1 MPTDQSSL
9 TWTTADVLSD
19 LRRAASLPA
28 TSTDW
33 TDAVLLR
40 EVSNVLWN
48 FAGWALS
55 QGGEGRML
63 SDLDRAITSALPGV
77 AGQREFLIPPGAILS
92 TIEDITFTDASG
104 LNESR
109 LYRVDH
115 ADSRSVATATE
126 MGTPSA
132 YTLVGDRIRLFP
144 LPSTGGTL
152 RITYPR
158 RHAELVADTAAN
170 CATLVSATSA
180 SATSTQLTI
189 GVAITALAVGDT
201 LDVIRATYPHS
212 PIVESCEVLALAGAN
227 LQITVDRALTA
238 FTGNVLVGA
247 RVVRAGRSPYV
258 SMPLELR
265 LCVTEKTTAN
275 VLRAVGDLQGSA
287 ASEQAATVELARA
300 MQALSPRAK
309 RDKPKAIN
317 PYSHMRSRMT
327 RGRW

>member
-9 TWTTADVLSD
+9 TWTTTDVLADV
-19 LRRAASLPA
+19 RRAASLPT

-40 EVSNVLWN
+40 EVSNVLWG

-63 SDLDRAITSALPGV
+63 SDLDRAVTSVLPGV
-77 AGQREFLIPPGAILS
+77 SGQREFLIPPGAILG
-92 TIEDITFTDASG
+92 TLEDVTFTDASG
-104 LNESR
+104 QNEAR
-109 LYRVDH
+109 LLRIDH
-115 ADSRSVATATE
+115 ADARSFATPTE
-126 MGTPSA
+126 TGAPGA
-132 YTLVGDRIRLFP
+132 YALVGDRIRLYP
-144 LPSTGGTL
+144 IPSTGGTL
-152 RITYPR
+152 RLTYPR
-158 RHAELVADTAAN
+158 RHAELVADAAAN
-170 CATLVSATSA
+170 VSTLVSATSA
-180 SATSTQLTI
+180 SSTTTQLTI
-189 GVAITALAVGDT
+189 ALAITGLAVGDT
-201 LDVIRATYPHS
+201 LDVIRASYPHS
-212 PIVESCEVLALAGAN
+212 PIVESCEVTAIGGAN
-227 LQITVDRALTA
+227 LLVTVDRPLTS
-238 FTGNVLVGA
+238 FTGNVLSGA

-265 LCVTEKTTAN
+265 VCITEKTCAN
-275 VLRAVGDLQGSA
+275 VLRAMGDLQGSA

-300 MQALSPRAK
+300 MQALSPRTK